1 MSWLILLLETLLTPV
16 AVLGVILSFLL
27 SPKRGRLEGLKAE
40 APERFGAIDPA
51 ALSRLKGRDIWW
63 FHAASAG
70 EVSGLAPILDAL
82 PPEGSP
88 AIVMTTTTRSG
99 RDAARALKRVD
110 WAQLA
115 PIDAWPFVSR
125 FIQALA
131 PQRLILA
138 ETELWPTTLIL
149 AGRAGLSPALV
160 NARMTDRSLSRYR
173 LISTL
178 LAPALRSLAFVCA
191 QSEEDA
197 ARFVSLGA
205 PRGSV
210 KITGNAKYD
219 ALAAPAASAAASAKI
234 TALGWEQA
242 PLFVAG
248 STHPFEE
255 EMVLAAFMAA
265 RRVVPA
271 LRLILAPR
279 HLERA
284 ADACDLLAHA
294 GLTLAR
300 WGSEAKAGCDALLL
314 DEMGVLPSFY
324 PLARAAFVG
333 GTLVKVGGHN
343 LLEPALAGVPVL
355 FGPHTG
361 HIERPAALLS
371 VPGGGGRLV
380 RDAVELAESLT
391 VFAKDAQAATAA
403 GLQARMVADGL
414 RGASSRTLAVLGH

>member
-178 LAPALRSLAFVCA
+178 LAPALRFIIKQSL
-191 QSEEDA
+191 
-197 ARFVSLGA
+197 
-205 PRGSV
+205 
-210 KITGNAKYD
+210 N
-219 ALAAPAASAAASAKI
+219 
-234 TALGWEQA
+234 
-242 PLFVAG
+242 
-248 STHPFEE
+248 
-255 EMVLAAFMAA
+255 
-265 RRVVPA
+265 
-271 LRLILAPR
+271 
-279 HLERA
+279 
-284 ADACDLLAHA
+284 
-294 GLTLAR
+294 
-300 WGSEAKAGCDALLL
+300 
-314 DEMGVLPSFY
+314 
-324 PLARAAFVG
+324 
-333 GTLVKVGGHN
+333 N
-343 LLEPALAGVPVL
+343 
-355 FGPHTG
+355 
-361 HIERPAALLS
+361 
-371 VPGGGGRLV
+371 
-380 RDAVELAESLT
+380 
-391 VFAKDAQAATAA
+391 
-403 GLQARMVADGL
+403 
-414 RGASSRTLAVLGH
+414 